1 MTRAVVIGAS
11 MSGLLIAKVLS
22 GHFGQVEIVE
32 RDRLPDRPEFRNGV
46 PQSRH
51 AHVLLRAGLDAL
63 DRLFPEFATELERAG
78 AVPIE
83 PPREMPWL
91 NAAGWSG
98 RFGAGLSI
106 LTSSRELTESLVR
119 NRVKAIPNVAF
130 RTRTEVVGLTI
141 QEGRVSGVRAR
152 ARDGLR
158 PDSSQAVE
166 LEADLV
172 VDASGRMSKTSEW
185 LEESGYDRPREVTIS
200 SHLGYASRIF
210 KRPSRRLD
218 WKGLL
223 IGSTPDAPR
232 GAGVLPLEG
241 DRWIVTLGG
250 YGRASNPPIDE
261 PGYNEFIR
269 SLRSQVLFNALRDVE
284 PLSQIYGYARTE
296 NVRRYYELLRRRPD
310 RLLVIGDA
318 TCCFNPIYGQGM
330 SIAGLAALAVDRSLR
345 KSADPLQRD
354 TLISAQRAIARVCGD
369 AWLLATGEDLRYA
382 TTDGGRGATRPHE
395 RAIQLYLNRV
405 ILRSNQDVIVS
416 RALTR
421 VIHLLDPP
429 TALFRPGVI
438 ARVLMNRSGDPGNE
452 PQVS

>member
-32 RDRLPDRPEFRNGV
+32 RDRLPDGPEFRNGV

-63 DRLFPEFATELERAG
+63 DRLFPGFASELEGAG

-119 NRVKAIPNVAF
+119 NRVRAIPNVTF
-130 RTRTEVVGLTI
+130 KTRTEVVGLTI
-141 QEGRVSGVRAR
+141 QQGRVSGVRAR
-152 ARDGLR
+152 SRDGSR
-158 PDSSQAVE
+158 PDSSQE
-166 LEADLV
+166 MEIDADLV
-172 VDASGRMSKTSEW
+172 VDASGRMSKTPEW
-185 LEESGYDRPREVTIS
+185 LEESGYERPREVIIS

-210 KRPSRRLD
+210 KRPSRHLD

-223 IGSTPDAPR
+223 IGSTPQAPR

-250 YGRASNPPIDE
+250 YGRASTPPIDE
-261 PGYNEFIR
+261 AGYNEFIR
-269 SLRSQVLFNALRDVE
+269 SLRSPVLFNALRDAE

-296 NVRRYYELLRRRPD
+296 NVRRHYELLTRRPD

-318 TCCFNPIYGQGM
+318 ACCFNPIYGQGM
-330 SIAGLAALAVDRSLR
+330 SIAGLAALAVDRCFR
-345 KSADPLQRD
+345 ESADPLRRE

-369 AWLLATGEDLRYA
+369 AWLLATGEDLRYS
-382 TTDGGRGATRPHE
+382 TTEGGRGATRPHE

-405 ILRSNQDVIVS
+405 ILRSNQDMVVS
-416 RALTR
+416 SALTR
-421 VIHLLDPP
+421 VIHLVDPP
-429 TALFRPGVI
+429 TALFRPGVM
-438 ARVLMNRSGDPGNE
+438 ARVLMNRSRGPGNE

>member
-32 RDRLPDRPEFRNGV
+32 RDRLPDGPEFRNGV

-63 DRLFPEFATELERAG
+63 DRLFPGFAAELEGAG

-119 NRVKAIPNVAF
+119 NRVRAIPNVTF

-141 QEGRVSGVRAR
+141 REGRVSGVRTR
-152 ARDGLR
+152 MRDRSR
-158 PDSSQAVE
+158 PDASQEIE
-166 LEADLV
+166 LQADLV
-172 VDASGRMSKTSEW
+172 VDASGRMSKTPEW
-185 LEESGYDRPREVTIS
+185 LEKSGYERPREVTIS

-210 KRPSRRLD
+210 KRPARHLD

-223 IGSTPDAPR
+223 IGSTPDAPK

-241 DRWIVTLGG
+241 GRWIVTLGG
-250 YGRASNPPIDE
+250 YGRASTPPIDE
-261 PGYNEFIR
+261 AGYIEFIR
-269 SLRSQVLFNALRDVE
+269 SLRSPVLFNALRDAE

-296 NVRRYYELLRRRPD
+296 NVRRHYELLARRPD

-318 TCCFNPIYGQGM
+318 FCCFNPIYGQGM
-330 SIAGLAALAVDRSLR
+330 SIAGLAALAVDRCLR
-345 KSADPLQRD
+345 ESADPLQRE
-354 TLISAQRAIARVCGD
+354 TLISAQRAIARVCSD
-369 AWLLATGEDLRYA
+369 AWLLATGEDLRYP
-382 TTDGGRGATRPHE
+382 TTEGGRGATRPHE

-405 ILRSNQDVIVS
+405 ILRSNQDVVVS

-421 VIHLLDPP
+421 VIHLVDPP
-429 TALFRPGVI
+429 TILFRPGVM
-438 ARVLMNRSGDPGNE
+438 ARVLISRSRGPGNE
-452 PQVS
+452 PQVA